1 MKLTALVAIAAVI
14 VIVGALLWNK
24 GGNRLD

>member
-14 VIVGALLWNK
+14 VIVGSLLWNK
-24 GGNRLD
+24 GGNRLN